1 MPSIVCYFCP
11 ASSQNPAFLGAGCLA
26 CGVCLK
32 DCAVTITASFDMIAA
47 TTGVVPGR
55 IPCCIP
61 PWALGHLAPGH
72 PRRWITCGLDAH
84 PP

>member
-11 ASSQNPAFLGAGCLA
+11 ASSQKHRHLGPGALH
-26 CGVCLK
+26 CGVRLK

-47 TTGVVPGR
+47 TMGFVTGR

-61 PWALGHLAPGH
+61 PSPGHLALGH
-72 PRRWITCGLDAH
+72 PR
-84 PP
+84 